1 MSDPASPPQTPPAPG
16 ARPTP
21 VRDAWTRWSDRA
33 WALARRI
40 HLGTQK
46 PGNWV
51 QLFKFGVVGG
61 SGYVINII
69 VFAALSQGADMHHIP
84 AAVGA
89 FVVAVTNNFLLNRQ
103 WTFRSEAPG
112 RHPGHQGA
120 RFLAVSVI
128 GLGVNLA
135 VLEAL
140 VSGLDLAEL
149 PAQAIAVAVAMPVN
163 FIGNKLWTFG

>member
-1 MSDPASPPQTPPAPG
+1 MSDT
-16 ARPTP
+16 
-21 VRDAWTRWSDRA
+21 WTRWSDWA
-33 WALARRI
+33 WGVVRRI

-51 QLFKFGVVGG
+51 QLFKFGVIGG

-69 VFAALSQGADMHHIP
+69 VFAALTQGADLHHIP
-84 AAVGA
+84 GAIGA
-89 FVVAVTNNFLLNRQ
+89 FLVAVTNNFLWNRQ
-103 WTFRSEAPG
+103 WTFRAEAPG
-112 RHPGHQGA
+112 LHPAHQGA
-120 RFLAVSVI
+120 RFLAVSVV

-140 VSGLDLAEL
+140 VSGVEVAEL

-163 FIGNKLWTFG
+163 FIANKLWTFG

>member
-1 MSDPASPPQTPPAPG
+1 VSDSPSGERSVVA
-16 ARPTP
+16 
-21 VRDAWTRWSDRA
+21 DAWTRWSDSA
-33 WALARRI
+33 WAVAKRI
-40 HLGTQK
+40 HLGTRK
-46 PGNWV
+46 PENWA

-61 SGYVINII
+61 SGYVINILA
-69 VFAALSQGADMHHIP
+69 FALLTQAADLHHI
-84 AAVGA
+84 AAAICA
-89 FVVAVTNNFLLNRQ
+89 FLVAVTNNFLWNRQ
-103 WTFRSEAPG
+103 WTFRAEAPG
-112 RHPGHQGA
+112 RHPAHQGA

-140 VSGLDLAEL
+140 VSGVELSEL